1 MCPLGVSCDEHEWP
15 AVLDSPCFG
24 GLKTVRLDLR
34 LRCLLWVE
42 GGGDIWDLGTP
53 PHPPSQGG
61 MEGGQASQACPVGP
75 PGRPK
80 CQPSRGKCMGGLGMR
95 PSWGD

>member
-1 MCPLGVSCDEHEWP
+1 MCPLGVSCDDHEWP
-15 AVLDSPCFG
+15 PVPDSPCFG

-53 PHPPSQGG
+53 PHPPHKGEWRGARPPKHAQWAPLAAQHASHPVESAGG
-61 MEGGQASQACPVGP
+61 G
-75 PGRPK
+75 
-80 CQPSRGKCMGGLGMR
+80 
-95 PSWGD
+95 